1 MPAVDE
7 LPLHRPKRRLPQLRK
22 NLRNIL
28 PRHPLDLVVAVD
40 AVESHP
46 LRHGPPHGAFARA
59 HEPDQ
64 IEINVLGLHRVCRAG
79 KRPPPSL
86 PTSKM
91 LSPSA
96 APPPTLRPMSARHDY
111 TFASDNTAGICPEA
125 LAALNAANTAPVPSY
140 GDDPVTARAQ
150 QLFRQIFETDCE
162 TFFVFNG
169 TASNA
174 LALAALCQRHQ
185 SVLCHE
191 IAHID
196 TDECGAPEFFTGGSK
211 LLPLPGPAG
220 KLLPA
225 TVAAALTR
233 GHGVHFPKRGAL
245 SLTQSTEH
253 GTLYSPAEIRALADL
268 AHAHGLA
275 VHMDGARFANA
286 CAAFSSSA
294 SPLERGGAQRRG
306 VSPQTSPSNHTPAS
320 PADLTWRAGVD
331 VLCFGGTKNGL
342 LTTEAVVFFNK
353 SLARDFA
360 YRVKQSG
367 QLASKQRFASAQWC
381 AILESG
387 AWLRHATHAN
397 HQAQKLAAALRL
409 LPGVTLLHEPAVNAV
424 FAELP
429 PAAAAAMLAHGW
441 HFYPFIGDHGYR
453 LMCSWATTDADLT
466 RFTTDLNSA
475 LTGTL

>member
-1 MPAVDE
+1 MSLFDKRSLHPA
-7 LPLHRPKRRLPQLRK
+7 KRRLPELRE
-22 NLRNIL
+22 NRRYRFPLDA
-28 PRHPLDLVVAVD
+28 LDLVVAID
-40 AVESHP
+40 ARETEP
-46 LRHGPPHGAFARA
+46 LRQSAAHGAFARA
-59 HEPDQ
+59 HETHQ
-64 IEINVLGLHRVCRAG
+64 IKINVVGFHRVCARG
-79 KRPPPSL
+79 KRPPRLL

-91 LSPSA
+91 LSPCATPPATLSA
-96 APPPTLRPMSARHDY
+96 MSARHDL

-125 LAALNAANTAPVPSY
+125 LAALNAANASSVPSY
-140 GDDPVTARAQ
+140 GEDATTARAH
-150 QLFRQIFETDCE
+150 QLFRELFATDCE

-169 TASNA
+169 TAANA
-174 LALAALCQRHQ
+174 LALSALCARHQ

-211 LLPLPGPAG
+211 VLPLPGASG
-220 KLLPA
+220 QLTPA

-233 GHGVHFPKRGAL
+233 GHGVHFPKPGAL

-253 GTLYSPAEIRALADL
+253 GTLYSPAAIRALADL

-286 CAAFSSSA
+286 CAASA
-294 SPLERGGAQRRG
+294 AHG
-306 VSPQTSPSNHTPAS
+306 HS

-353 SLARDFA
+353 TLARDFA
-360 YRVKQSG
+360 YRVKQAG

-387 AWLRHATHAN
+387 AWLRHAAHAN
-397 HQAQKLAAALRL
+397 TQARKLAAALRG

-424 FAELP
+424 FAQLP
-429 PAAAAAMLAHGW
+429 PAAAAALFARGW
-441 HFYPFIGDHGYR
+441 HFHAFIGEHGYR
-453 LMCSWATTDADLT
+453 LMCSWATTDDVINDFVADLK
-466 RFTTDLNSA
+466 SA
-475 LTGTL
+475 LNGTL

>member
-1 MPAVDE
+1 
-7 LPLHRPKRRLPQLRK
+7 
-22 NLRNIL
+22 
-28 PRHPLDLVVAVD
+28 
-40 AVESHP
+40 
-46 LRHGPPHGAFARA
+46 
-59 HEPDQ
+59 
-64 IEINVLGLHRVCRAG
+64 
-79 KRPPPSL
+79 
-86 PTSKM
+86 M

-96 APPPTLRPMSARHDY
+96 AQPSTLATMSARHDT

-125 LAALNAANTAPVPSY
+125 LAALNAANADSVPSY
-140 GDDPVTARAQ
+140 GDDPSTARAQ
-150 QLFRQIFETDCE
+150 ELFRQIFETDCD

-169 TASNA
+169 TAANS
-174 LALAALCQRHQ
+174 LALSALCHRHQ

-211 LLPLPGPAG
+211 LLPLPGPLG
-220 KLLPA
+220 KLTPA
-225 TVAAALTR
+225 TVSAALAR
-233 GHGVHFPKRGAL
+233 GHGVHFPKPGAL

-253 GTLYSPAEIRALADL
+253 GTLYTPAEIRALTDL
-268 AHAHGLA
+268 AHAHGLSA
-275 VHMDGARFANA
+275 HMDGSRFANA
-286 CAAFSSSA
+286 CAAS
-294 SPLERGGAQRRG
+294 GC
-306 VSPQTSPSNHTPAS
+306 S
-320 PADLTWRAGVD
+320 PADLTWRAGID

-353 SLARDFA
+353 TLARDFA

-381 AILESG
+381 ALLESG

-397 HQAQKLAAALRL
+397 AQTQKLATALRT
-409 LPGVTLLHEPAVNAV
+409 LPGVTLLHEPQVNAI
-424 FAELP
+424 FAQLP

-441 HFYPFIGDHGYR
+441 HFYPFIGEHGYR

-475 LTGTL
+475 LNGTL